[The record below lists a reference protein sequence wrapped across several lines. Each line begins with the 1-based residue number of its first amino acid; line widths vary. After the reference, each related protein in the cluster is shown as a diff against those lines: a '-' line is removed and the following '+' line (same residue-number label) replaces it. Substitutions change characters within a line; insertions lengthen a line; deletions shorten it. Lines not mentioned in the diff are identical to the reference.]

1 MTDENRVVN
10 HRAGN
15 EPLFGNVAHFMGFP
29 SYEGA
34 GCAAE
39 AVITGVPFD
48 LATTGRPGARLGPW
62 AIRQA
67 SSNLLWETVRW
78 PWEFE
83 LTSKLEVADAG
94 DLQVPPGDA
103 GRLTELLEQHA
114 SALLSAGKH
123 LVTFGGDHFIT
134 LPLLRA
140 HARSLGPLALIHF
153 DAHTDNYR
161 GGLYDHGTFLATAL
175 REGLILPERS
185 VQIGIRTAY
194 DKLHHPFTVLDAL
207 QVDKTPAAALVQT
220 IQEITAGQLC
230 YLSFD
235 IDCLDPAFAPSTG
248 TPVVGGVSTTKALEI
263 LRRLPSCRLVGMD
276 LVEVAPATQQVDVT
290 ALAAATLVLDYL
302 YLVAAGR

>member
-94 DLQVPPGDA
+94 DLQAENLRFPRGWRVVAAPLDDIGTVHGSRRNAD
-103 GRLTELLEQHA
+103 E
-114 SALLSAGKH
+114 
-123 LVTFGGDHFIT
+123 D
-134 LPLLRA
+134 LPRA
-140 HARSLGPLALIHF
+140 RHRA
-153 DAHTDNYR
+153 
-161 GGLYDHGTFLATAL
+161 
-175 REGLILPERS
+175 
-185 VQIGIRTAY
+185 RTA
-194 DKLHHPFTVLDAL
+194 
-207 QVDKTPAAALVQT
+207 
-220 IQEITAGQLC
+220 
-230 YLSFD
+230 
-235 IDCLDPAFAPSTG
+235 TG
-248 TPVVGGVSTTKALEI
+248 TS
-263 LRRLPSCRLVGMD
+263 RS
-276 LVEVAPATQQVDVT
+276 
-290 ALAAATLVLDYL
+290 
-302 YLVAAGR
+302 